1 MSLDDLYFRQVPIG
15 PMANFAYLI
24 GSHATRE
31 AVLVDPAWDVQALLK
46 LAAQD
51 EMTVVGALVSHTHAD
66 HVGGRLMG
74 HPIEGVNELLEHCKA
89 RIYVHKAE
97 AGHIA
102 IPAAELVKTDEHTQL
117 TLGAVRIEFIHT
129 PGHTP
134 GSQCFKLSDRVIS
147 GDTLFIGSCGRTD
160 LPGSDP
166 GDMYTSLTQK
176 LMKLDDATLVFP
188 GHNYAE
194 HATQTDIATEKAR
207 NPYFRFPDK
216 AAFLRAMGY

>member
-1 MSLDDLYFRQVPIG
+1 MDDLYFRQVLAG
-15 PMANFAYLI
+15 PMANFVYLI
-24 GSHATRE
+24 GSHTTRE

-46 LAAQD
+46 LAEQD
-51 EMTVVGALVSHTHAD
+51 EMTIVGALVSHTHAD

-74 HPIEGVNELLEHCKA
+74 HHIEGVAELLERCKA
-89 RIYVHKAE
+89 KIHVHKSE
-97 AGHIA
+97 AAQLG
-102 IPAAELVKTDEHTQL
+102 IPESELVKTDEHSRL
-117 TLGAVRIEFIHT
+117 TLGEVVIDFIHT

-134 GSQCFKLSDRVIS
+134 GSQCFKLSDRLIS

-194 HATQTDIATEKAR
+194 HATQSDIATEKVR
-207 NPYFRFPDK
+207 NPFFRFPDK
-216 AAFLRAMGY
+216 RAFLAAMGY

>member
-1 MSLDDLYFRQVPIG
+1 MDELYFRQIQIG

-24 GSHATRE
+24 GSTTTRE
-31 AVLVDPAWDVQALLK
+31 AVLVDPAWDVQALLRV
-46 LAAQD
+46 AAED

-66 HVGGRLMG
+66 HVGGHLMG
-74 HPIEGVNELLEHCKA
+74 HQIEGVVELLEHCKA
-89 RIYVHKAE
+89 RLYVHKAE
-97 AGHIA
+97 AEHLEL
-102 IPAAELVKTDEHTQL
+102 PAGELVKTDEHTRL
-117 TLGAVRIEFIHT
+117 ELGGVRIDFIHT

-134 GSQCFKLSDRVIS
+134 GSQCFKLSDRVVS

-160 LPGSDP
+160 LPGSNP
-166 GDMYTSLTQK
+166 EDMYTSLTQK

-207 NPYFRFPDK
+207 NPFFRFPDK
-216 AAFLRAMGY
+216 ETFLRAMGY